1 MGQDGTVYEGC
12 LRVCDQSTNLVFYP
26 VNIKTVDEN
35 GKVVQKTYDCYFLRG
50 DEVCFI
56 SQDLRSQERRTPIV
70 I

>member
-26 VNIKTVDEN
+26 VNVKTVED
-35 GKVVQKTYDCYFLRG
+35 GKVIQKSYDCFFVRG

-56 SQDLRSQERRTPIV
+56 AQDLRSQEHKNPILP
-70 I
+70 